1 MTIKQALKEKNRL
14 IKAIDDE
21 FKKVYTY
28 NSIDEG
34 NVRPY
39 STNDSLSNIMVL
51 EDGLIDIKT
60 RIHRAN
66 VGVYDKIFR
75 LSELKSLAKKLH
87 QIDCGEGKVS
97 DRYSR
102 VEPSI
107 KTAEISVVERDV
119 RIKMIEEEIESLQEE
134 LDTHNATT
142 SII

>member
-14 IKAIDDE
+14 IKAIEDE
-21 FKKVYTY
+21 FKKVYAY

-39 STNDSLSNIMVL
+39 STVDALSNIMTL
-51 EDGLIDIKT
+51 EEGLIDLKT
-60 RIHRAN
+60 KIHRAN
-66 VGVYDKIFR
+66 IGVYDKIFR
-75 LSELKSLAKKLH
+75 LSELKSLAKKLN
-87 QIDCGEGKVS
+87 QIDCSEGKVS

-107 KTAEISVVERDV
+107 KTAELSIVERDV
-119 RIKMIEEEIESLQEE
+119 RVKSIEEEIERLQEE

-142 SII
+142 SI

>member
-21 FKKVYTY
+21 FKKVYSY

-39 STNDSLSNIMVL
+39 STVTALENIMTL
-51 EDGLIDIKT
+51 EEGLIDIKT
-60 RIHRAN
+60 KIHRAN
-66 VGVYDKIFR
+66 MGVYNKIFR
-75 LSELKSLAKKLH
+75 LSELKSLAKRLT
-87 QIDCGEGKVS
+87 QINCDEGKVT

-102 VEPSI
+102 TEPSV
-107 KTAEISVVERDV
+107 KTAEVSVVDRDSRV
-119 RIKMIEEEIESLQEE
+119 KMIEEEIELLQEE

-142 SII
+142 SI

>member
-21 FKKVYTY
+21 FKKVYSY

-39 STNDSLSNIMVL
+39 STVDALSNIMTL
-51 EDGLIDIKT
+51 EEGLIDLKT
-60 RIHRAN
+60 KIHRAN
-66 VGVYDKIFR
+66 IGVYDKIFR
-75 LSELKSLAKKLH
+75 LSELKSLAKKLN
-87 QIDCGEGKVS
+87 QIDCSEGKVS

-102 VEPSI
+102 TEPSI
-107 KTAEISVVERDV
+107 KTAELSIVERDV
-119 RIKMIEEEIESLQEE
+119 RVKSIEEEIERLQEE

-142 SII
+142 SI